1 MVYKHLYTT
10 VIIFLLD
17 CDYNII
23 INLEFRIVFNNF
35 LFQKLPVWAL
45 NRKFGSPNAHAQV
58 LIKSYASPTVCNPES
73 IAPEAVDV
81 LKPKCSN

>member
-35 LFQKLPVWAL
+35 LFQKLPVRGL
-45 NRKFGSPNAHAQV
+45 NRKFGAQNAHAGSRTRV
-58 LIKSYASPTVCNPES
+58 MSATGTCHSR
-73 IAPEAVDV
+73 
-81 LKPKCSN
+81 